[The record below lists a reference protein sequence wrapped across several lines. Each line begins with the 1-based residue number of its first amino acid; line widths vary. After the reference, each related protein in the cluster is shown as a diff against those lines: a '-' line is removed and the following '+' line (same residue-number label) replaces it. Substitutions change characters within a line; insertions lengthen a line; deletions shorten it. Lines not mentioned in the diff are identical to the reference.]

1 MARRKRDPGDRVG
14 GRDWV
19 NLPTTRIYVYRGF
32 LMYAIPTMV
41 EGGSWLYITVFGAHV
56 VRDVDE

>member
-1 MARRKRDPGDRVG
+1 M
-14 GRDWV
+14 

-32 LMYAIPTMV
+32 LMYAIPMLM
-41 EGGSWLYITVFGAHV
+41 EDGGWLYITVFGAHV